1 MSDCV
6 VRVFDLLSE
15 DAVDTQA
22 MVLVEPLSIRWRGC
36 VVAGCDPHSV
46 MVVAATQVQAE
57 RLIQAHVDLVECGGW
72 EPS

>member
-1 MSDCV
+1 M

-46 MVVAATQVQAE
+46 MVVAAT
-57 RLIQAHVDLVECGGW
+57 RIQAHVDLVECGGW